1 MLATEVPPNFITT
14 VAILNG
20 FPAPAIGSERPRKD
34 LSSLD
39 IWIESRL
46 LSGSRAPRQLP
57 EAIQNGERDR
67 AALDKSPAP
76 LATSREPEP
85 RMTAA
90 TSPHADPTPETANL
104 DPEEVRRF
112 SEIAS
117 EWWDPNGKFRPL
129 HQIGPPRL
137 SFIRD
142 QAVAHFGRDAKIL
155 KPLAG
160 LTALDIGCGGGLVS
174 EPLTRMG
181 ATVTAIDPSERNI
194 AIAKSHAEAQG
205 LAIDYRPV
213 RVEDLVAEKRTFDIV
228 ACLEVVEH
236 VPDPQKFIAE
246 CAALVRPGGLAV
258 FSTLNRTFKAWALAI
273 VGAEY
278 VLGWLPR
285 GTHQWDRFV
294 TTEELR
300 RYAETAGLTTPQFE
314 GITYTPMR
322 DVWARNPDTDVN
334 YLMSAKRPMPA

>member
-1 MLATEVPPNFITT
+1 
-14 VAILNG
+14 
-20 FPAPAIGSERPRKD
+20 
-34 LSSLD
+34 
-39 IWIESRL
+39 
-46 LSGSRAPRQLP
+46 
-57 EAIQNGERDR
+57 
-67 AALDKSPAP
+67 
-76 LATSREPEP
+76 
-85 RMTAA
+85 MTAA